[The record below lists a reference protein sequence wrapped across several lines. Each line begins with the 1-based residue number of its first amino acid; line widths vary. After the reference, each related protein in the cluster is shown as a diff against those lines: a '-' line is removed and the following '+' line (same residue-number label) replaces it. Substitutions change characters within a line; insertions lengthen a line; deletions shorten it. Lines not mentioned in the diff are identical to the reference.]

1 MKEKERVAK
10 EMANQVMTLDLT
22 SQVGGGV
29 KRGYSCDYLVSLN
42 SGATL
47 TCGTYLETSF
57 SQT

>member
-1 MKEKERVAK
+1 MEMKEKERVAK

-22 SQVGGGV
+22 SQVGVV

-47 TCGTYLETSF
+47 PCGT
-57 SQT
+57 

>member
-22 SQVGGGV
+22 SQVGVV